1 MDRQF
6 LYFQVKIEMFKANTP
21 VAFAVFNATNST
33 STDWMSDD
41 RLMSSSWQDITE
53 FMATKPVTISMG
65 GRYINQ
71 NAYFA
76 QHYITKTVFITLI
89 MWLIGLYF
97 ITDNILSLQY
107 VSFISGF

>member
-21 VAFAVFNATNST
+21 VAFAVFNATDST

-65 GRYINQ
+65 GRYIKCLFCAALYYKDCLYNT
-71 NAYFA
+71 YF
-76 QHYITKTVFITLI
+76 VVDWFI
-89 MWLIGLYF
+89 LYYWVYSMF
-97 ITDNILSLQY
+97 PLYQGSK
-107 VSFISGF
+107 